1 MVLARYSH
9 SNKLLFLQVGE
20 SDFAAQAKGW
30 GSRLAQTAQ
39 MSARSASEGFNKFV
53 EGSDGHSSTTSRKVP
68 LDESK
73 KSFWD
78 DFASAADQRKPQGSS
93 IGTSAMGKGAGSG
106 GATTAASK
114 KSKDEWD
121 DW

>member
-1 MVLARYSH
+1 MVFL
-9 SNKLLFLQVGE
+9 LQVGE

-30 GSRLAQTAQ
+30 GSKLAQTAQ
-39 MSARSASEGFNKFV
+39 LGARSASEGFNKFV
-53 EGSDGHSSTTSRKVP
+53 EGSDGHGSTSPRNAP
-68 LDESK
+68 LDETK

-93 IGTSAMGKGAGSG
+93 IGTSAMGKGASG
-106 GATTAASK
+106 GADTVASK

>member
-1 MVLARYSH
+1 MANMMLY
-9 SNKLLFLQVGE
+9 LQVGE

-30 GSRLAQTAQ
+30 GSKLAQTAQ
-39 MSARSASEGFNKFV
+39 LSARSASEGFTKFV
-53 EGSDGHSSTTSRKVP
+53 EGTDSHGATSLRNAP

-78 DFASAADQRKPQGSS
+78 DFASAADQRKPQSSS
-93 IGTSAMGKGAGSG
+93 IGTSAMGKGASG
-106 GATTAASK
+106 GADSAASK